1 MQEGR
6 AKAGEGFDRASF
18 VVDWDAHTVTCPAG
32 KQNYSWLPYD
42 DPDKALAQGV
52 RVQFASRDCTPCP
65 LRSHCTKRKSAPRE
79 LLLQR
84 REEYEALQMAKQ
96 RQTTEAFQEEYALRA
111 GVEATHAEAASAERL
126 APHEV
131 HWARE
136 NAPAT
141 YFNRSRSQLG
151 ASSGVADGN
160 FTDGNGGDQDA
171 SIAFC
176 CSRGRCGMKSAS
188 STEFGNRV
196 NVCIGPRCLL
206 QDLPNLGVGQIDLI
220 VTDGHDG
227 LLAAVV
233 SLFSATLPQRCL
245 VHKQRNVLNAV
256 PKREQQEVSTELAG
270 IWKQEKKE
278 DALLNPAAFKAKYRQ
293 RYPEAVPSLCED

>member
-65 LRSHCTKRKSAPRE
+65 LRSHCTKRKIAPRE

-196 NVCIGPRCLL
+196 YIDDTRGKIAILL
-206 QDLPNLGVGQIDLI
+206 DP
-220 VTDGHDG
+220 
-227 LLAAVV
+227 
-233 SLFSATLPQRCL
+233 
-245 VHKQRNVLNAV
+245 
-256 PKREQQEVSTELAG
+256 
-270 IWKQEKKE
+270 
-278 DALLNPAAFKAKYRQ
+278 
-293 RYPEAVPSLCED
+293 LC